1 MKRVVSIGPG
11 SSTRNKKV
19 EVEFLGEL
27 FLIERIGTDGDLDR
41 AAAMIAELDGEVAAF
56 GLGGIDLYLIA
67 GGRKYVV
74 RDAVR
79 LAAAARKT
87 PVVDG
92 SGLKHTLERETV
104 FWLARDG
111 MLGDRW
117 SQKEGV
123 WQRECPQ
130 RPPPRV
136 LIVCAV
142 DRFGMAE
149 AFAELGCQMVY
160 GDLIFSLGIPI
171 QIRSLK
177 VVRLLAR
184 VALPYLCRQPFQKL
198 YPTGKKQESITPRHR
213 KMYAWAHL
221 IGGDFHFIRRFL
233 PSAGGAGIPPLAG
246 KIILTNTTTPEDVE
260 ELRKRGLWRL
270 VTTTPEFEGRSFGT
284 NVMEAVLVALSG
296 QRPEEL
302 KPEDYLKLLRQL
314 RWQPRVSELNPPHTG
329 QAIPVP
335 A

>member
-11 SSTRNKKV
+11 SSRRNKKV
-19 EVEFLGEL
+19 EAEFLGER
-27 FLIERIGTDGDLDR
+27 FVIERIGTDGDLDR
-41 AAAMIAELDGEVAAF
+41 AAELIAEWDGQVDAF
-56 GLGGIDLYLIA
+56 GLGGIDLYLVA
-67 GGRKYVV
+67 GGRKYVI
-74 RDAVR
+74 RDALR
-79 LAAAARKT
+79 LANAARKT

-117 SQKEGV
+117 TQREGV
-123 WQRECPQ
+123 WQREHPQ
-130 RPPPRV
+130 QPPPKV

-149 AFAELGCQMVY
+149 AFAELGCRMVY

-171 QIRSLK
+171 RIRSLK
-177 VVRLLAR
+177 VLRLLAR

-198 YPTGKKQESITPRHR
+198 YPTGEKQQSTTPRHR
-213 KMYAWAHL
+213 RLYAWAHL

-233 PSAGGAGIPPLAG
+233 PPPAREGIPPLAG
-246 KIILTNTTTPEDVE
+246 KIILTNTTTAEDVE

-270 VTTTPEFEGRSFGT
+270 VTTTPELEGRSFGT

-296 QRPEEL
+296 KRPEAL
-302 KPEDYLKLLRQL
+302 TPEDYLELLHQL

-329 QAIPVP
+329 EALPVP